1 MTQREF
7 NLALTQNESKLKLL
21 ARKFTTDSDEALD
34 LVQETFLKALKYK
47 DKFRENINISAWLY
61 TIMRNTFINQFH
73 KKQRYKTYND
83 ASSGSAEYSIMD
95 FVEDNRTPDAIS
107 QIGEKDIESSMKR
120 VDQDLIAPFRMYID
134 GYKYIEIAEETQLP
148 LGTIKNKIFRARKE
162 LARELAN

>member
-1 MTQREF
+1 MTQKEF
-7 NLALTQNESKLKLL
+7 NFALIQNESRLKML

-83 ASSGSAEYSIMD
+83 SSNRDADYSMMD
-95 FVEDNRTPDAIS
+95 FVEDSRTPDAIS
-107 QIGEKDIESSMKR
+107 QINEKDIQDTMNK
-120 VDQDLIAPFRMYID
+120 VDKDLIAPFRMYID
-134 GYKYIEIAEETQLP
+134 GFKYIEIAEETQLP
-148 LGTIKNKIFRARKE
+148 LGTVKNKIFRARKE
-162 LARELAN
+162 LARELVN